1 MFEEG
6 EVQPS
11 KDQDPSKGSIVG
23 EGQQTRSFI
32 ENSDSKV
39 AHATTRE
46 TGVAALDPQPARK
59 FADDATQPIDKF
71 VTPAL

>member
-11 KDQDPSKGSIVG
+11 KDQDPSKGSTVG

-39 AHATTRE
+39 A
-46 TGVAALDPQPARK
+46 LDRCPKVPA
-59 FADDATQPIDKF
+59 
-71 VTPAL
+71 